1 MEIKMEE
8 FNLLEM
14 LEDLVG
20 QLQMGKCSDEE
31 VLEVMGNIVNYM
43 TPNPAIEEIKEI
55 WFRIYGENLEEDY
68 PGFIEEL
75 KYASIIKENKEA

>member
-1 MEIKMEE
+1 MEE